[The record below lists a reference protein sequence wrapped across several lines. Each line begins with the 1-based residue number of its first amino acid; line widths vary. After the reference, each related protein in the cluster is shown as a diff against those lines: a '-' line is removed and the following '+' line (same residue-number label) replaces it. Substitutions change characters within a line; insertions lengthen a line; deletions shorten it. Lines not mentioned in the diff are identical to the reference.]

1 MIHITT
7 QHKNKERIM
16 YTIPFTAASNRQNN
30 AKNKRKPLFPLRL
43 YEMLENAEKFGYDHI
58 ISWMPDGRS
67 FKIHTD
73 DGLPHQNED
82 NGVRRRGE
90 EAIVNV
96 LRRSGFNQKRY
107 KSFLRQLQ
115 LYGFERIYNG
125 KRRGICRHDFLVR
138 GRPDLVQNK
147 SIEDFQNKTVT
158 NTGIDDEGAN
168 CSSGSNSCSSNSF
181 VVVPE
186 SEQTPSEL
194 FLKTDNYNYWT
205 PSFLSLFDNNAVS
218 DYDSNSII
226 NDDIFSTSSLTNA
239 TACEG

>member
-1 MIHITT
+1 
-7 QHKNKERIM
+7 M
-16 YTIPFTAASNRQNN
+16 YTIPFTAASSTRQNN
-30 AKNKRKPLFPLRL
+30 HKNKRKPLFPIRL
-43 YEMLENAEKFGYDHI
+43 YEMLENAEKYGYDHI
-58 ISWMPDGRS
+58 ISWMADGRS

-73 DGLPHQNED
+73 DGLSHQSEE

-90 EAIVNV
+90 EEIVNV

-158 NTGIDDEGAN
+158 NNGIDDEVN
-168 CSSGSNSCSSNSF
+168 CDGSSSNSCSNPF
-181 VVVPE
+181 VAVPE
-186 SEQTPSEL
+186 LEQAPSEL
-194 FLKTDNYNYWT
+194 FLKNDNYNYWT
-205 PSFLSLFDNNAVS
+205 PSFLSLIDNTVS
-218 DYDSNSII
+218 DDDDTTI
-226 NDDIFSTSSLTNA
+226 NDDIFSTSSLAHA
-239 TACEG
+239 TSCEG